1 MFFVVAKSSAIH
13 GISHSNFQVGSNLN
27 SKTLAQ
33 TPMIRVS
40 FSFRT
45 KVCEN
50 LKCFKKGKKPCNAWH
65 DTTWHSCQKK
75 KTSSHGLVFFPH
87 RRCHLLWAFAWPFFR
102 PHRGSKKHQHN
113 WNKSANYTQIRL
125 IFWIDLFQLKT
136 NFRVV
141 LFRSIWDLPRRTLHP
156 KCVPDLFLHGLSLLQ
171 PLHSLSWNRQVGFMF
186 NGKTMVGQRTPPR
199 NKALLRPDSL
209 T

>member
-1 MFFVVAKSSAIH
+1 
-13 GISHSNFQVGSNLN
+13 
-27 SKTLAQ
+27 
-33 TPMIRVS
+33 MIRDS
-40 FSFRT
+40 FSFRPIFWHLKPLKGENHAMLGMT
-45 KVCEN
+45 PHGILVTRKKNIVARIVC
-50 LKCFKKGKKPCNAWH
+50 
-65 DTTWHSCQKK
+65 
-75 KTSSHGLVFFPH
+75 FFPH

-102 PHRGSKKHQHN
+102 PHQGSKKHQHN

-136 NFRVV
+136 HFRVV

-171 PLHSLSWNRQVGFMF
+171 PLHSLSWTRQVGFMF